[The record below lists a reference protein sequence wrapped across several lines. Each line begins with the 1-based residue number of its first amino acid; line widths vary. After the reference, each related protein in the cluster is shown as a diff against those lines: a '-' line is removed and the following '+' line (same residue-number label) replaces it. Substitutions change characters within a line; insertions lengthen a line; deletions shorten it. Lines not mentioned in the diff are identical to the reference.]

1 MSSMESSSETE
12 SNRYSSGNEQYQIK
26 LEASV
31 SDYVLEL
38 DDSRP
43 RADSQPRANSLEPNA
58 DEPLVDEAWLAKYRK
73 EREEKDQVEN
83 ELKQCLENSVRV
95 QD

>member
-1 MSSMESSSETE
+1 MESASEKE
-12 SNRYSSGNEQYQIK
+12 SDRYSSGNEQYQIE

-38 DDSRP
+38 DNSR
-43 RADSQPRANSLEPNA
+43 PRANSLESNA

-95 QD
+95 QDW